1 MGVRLGLD
9 LERHQNWFRCFQDPR
24 SQIQSVRNFRSV
36 GCGRVEGEEVP
47 TSVAFA
53 WKTMVMRLP
62 LIPTLWQSTMAS
74 WEIPY
79 KLGVLMRTS
88 SANGGF
94 SVAMFVYQR
103 VMMLSLN
110 RCAFRPS
117 MASMGSSLCV
127 GSPIKF
133 LWQSRLRKLNAI
145 HREIGV
151 AKHKQSRT
159 PCQDMLRVLPC
170 CHYFHQAR
178 TCFSWRTCVLLQLA
192 FVLHSCPAGPKHN
205 GSAGRI
211 EPAAGSPYCQTL
223 LSELPR
229 NYVASNLQ
237 FSCLPAPPASNLL
250 ASSCVLLQLAF
261 VLHSSGHTTV
271 PQGQNT
277 MAVKDRSC
285 PRPAAH
291 TAKLPR
297 S

>member
-9 LERHQNWFRCFQDPR
+9 LERHQNWFWCFQDPR

-47 TSVAFA
+47 RSVAFA

-62 LIPTLWQSTMAS
+62 LIPTLWQSNMAS

-79 KLGVLMRTS
+79 KLEVLMRTS

-117 MASMGSSLCV
+117 MGSSLCV
-127 GSPIKF
+127 GSPINF

-151 AKHKQSRT
+151 WPNINNRAH
-159 PCQDMLRVLPC
+159 P
-170 CHYFHQAR
+170 AR
-178 TCFSWRTCVLLQLA
+178 TCCGSYLVAITFIRQGHVSHDASRDPFEVSLRRWRVSEKNQIR
-192 FVLHSCPAGPKHN
+192 FKEPLHWWSKVG
-205 GSAGRI
+205 GSSTFTD
-211 EPAAGSPYCQTL
+211 GS
-223 LSELPR
+223 
-229 NYVASNLQ
+229 
-237 FSCLPAPPASNLL
+237 F
-250 ASSCVLLQLAF
+250 
-261 VLHSSGHTTV
+261 HI
-271 PQGQNT
+271 
-277 MAVKDRSC
+277 
-285 PRPAAH
+285 
-291 TAKLPR
+291 
-297 S
+297 